1 MDVAPVLAALAF
13 TYLLNVPFGYWRADA
28 KRRGKRLEWFAAVH
42 APVPL
47 VFAARILTGATL
59 TMIPV
64 FVAAFF
70 LGQLTGGLV
79 KGRLEGRLEKTGKC
93 LIHDL
98 RLLLARGASGKNTGS
113 CSA

>member
-1 MDVAPVLAALAF
+1 MGTATIMAALAF

-28 KRRGKRLEWFAAVH
+28 KRRGRRLEWFAAVH

-47 VFAARILTGATL
+47 VFAARMLAGATF

-79 KGRLEGRLEKTGKC
+79 KGRLEERLEKTGKC
-93 LIHDL
+93 LVHDL
-98 RLLLARGASGKNTGS
+98 RLLLTRGASGKNTGS